1 MGIVV
6 NEGREHVFIVE
17 DNEIYSM
24 MLDYVLSKD
33 SVFKF
38 SSYKSGEEC
47 LQNLR
52 QNPRVVILDYNL
64 PGKNGLDVLKEIK
77 QYNPGIHVLMLT
89 NNQDMKLALRLLQ
102 EGADD
107 YILKQGH
114 GEKQIIEKVE
124 NLLAAD
130 QARQE
135 ELWRERNRTLYKK
148 LAYGIAIASVLVA
161 GILFFT

>member
-1 MGIVV
+1 MNTVV
-6 NEGREHVFIVE
+6 SEGREHVFIVE

-38 SSYKSGEEC
+38 SSFKSGEEC

-52 QNPRVVILDYNL
+52 QSPRVIILDYNL

-77 QYNPGIHVLMLT
+77 QYDPSIHVLMLT
-89 NNQDMKLALRLLQ
+89 NNQDMKLALKLLQ

-130 QARQE
+130 QARQD
-135 ELWRERNRTLYKK
+135 ELWRERNRALYKR
-148 LAYGIAIASVLVA
+148 LAYGIAIASVVVA
-161 GILFFT
+161 GVLYFT

>member
-1 MGIVV
+1 MSAVV
-6 NEGREHVFIVE
+6 TADREHVFIVE

-33 SVFKF
+33 SVFRF
-38 SSYKSGEEC
+38 SSFRSGEEC
-47 LQNLR
+47 LQNLH
-52 QNPRVVILDYNL
+52 QHPRVIILDYNL
-64 PGKNGLDVLKEIK
+64 PGKNGLDVLQEIK
-77 QYNPGIHVLMLT
+77 KYDSGIHVLMLT
-89 NNQDMKLALRLLQ
+89 NNQDMKVALKSLQ

-124 NLLAAD
+124 ALLAAD

-135 ELWRERNRTLYKK
+135 ELWRERNRSLYKK
-148 LAYGIAIASVLVA
+148 LAYGIAIASMLVA
-161 GILFFT
+161 SVLYFT

>member
-1 MGIVV
+1 MNAVV
-6 NEGREHVFIVE
+6 NEEREHVFIVE

-38 SSYKSGEEC
+38 SSFKSGEEC
-47 LQNLR
+47 LQNLH
-52 QNPRVVILDYNL
+52 QHPRVIILDYSL
-64 PGKNGLDVLKEIK
+64 PGKNGLNVLQDIK
-77 QYNPGIHVLMLT
+77 KFDPGIHVLMLT
-89 NNQDMKLALRLLQ
+89 NNQDMKLALKLLQ

-124 NLLAAD
+124 ALLAAD

-135 ELWRERNRTLYKK
+135 EMWRERNRTLYKR
-148 LAYGIAIASVLVA
+148 LAFGIAIVSMVVA
-161 GILFFT
+161 GIVYFT

>member
-1 MGIVV
+1 
-6 NEGREHVFIVE
+6 
-17 DNEIYSM
+17 
-24 MLDYVLSKD
+24 
-33 SVFKF
+33 
-38 SSYKSGEEC
+38 
-47 LQNLR
+47 
-52 QNPRVVILDYNL
+52 
-64 PGKNGLDVLKEIK
+64 
-77 QYNPGIHVLMLT
+77 MLT